1 MIGQQSLLV
10 TLVELVDRLPL
21 PPPPTKRGPGR
32 PPVYTDRLFLKALVV
47 MIVRHLHTVTELLS
61 VLAQPTPEMRALR
74 LLLLTERGKF
84 PSRRTWERRLKGL
97 PDALPAQ
104 RLGCLGRHLVA
115 LIRPWADCGR
125 AVWPSTAPCSGRAAE
140 CGTRKIGKL
149 VRCPTAP

>member
-84 PSRRTWERRLKGL
+84 PSRRTWERRL
-97 PDALPAQ
+97 
-104 RLGCLGRHLVA
+104 
-115 LIRPWADCGR
+115 
-125 AVWPSTAPCSGRAAE
+125 T
-140 CGTRKIGKL
+140 
-149 VRCPTAP
+149 